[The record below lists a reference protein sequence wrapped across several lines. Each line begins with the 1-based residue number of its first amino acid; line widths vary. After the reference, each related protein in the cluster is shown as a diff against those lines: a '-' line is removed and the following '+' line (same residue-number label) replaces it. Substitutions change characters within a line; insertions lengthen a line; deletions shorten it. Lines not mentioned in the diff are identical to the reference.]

1 MGRPRRRARTARSR
15 GARRKGSRAGAIRCT
30 VEGARKMKPASGF
43 SLLELIVALVIAGI
57 LAAIAIPR
65 FTDSES
71 KATGFHEEVKAAI
84 RYAQRQAVAQRRCVF
99 VQVSATQVSLFYGD
113 QTTCLITAT
122 PLTFLATIAPGKAPG
137 DAYVLDAPS
146 GVTISPTSTFSFNG
160 LGRPSSVSDISLSVG

>member
-1 MGRPRRRARTARSR
+1 MRRTD
-15 GARRKGSRAGAIRCT
+15 
-30 VEGARKMKPASGF
+30 VF
-43 SLLELIVALVIAGI
+43 SLFELVLTIVIAGI

-71 KATGFHEEVKAAI
+71 KATYFHEQVKAGI

-99 VQVSATQVSLFYGD
+99 VQVSATQVSLAYGD
-113 QTTCLITAT
+113 PTCTTPGT

-146 GVTISPTSTFSFNG
+146 GVTINTPTTFSFNG
-160 LGRPSSVSDISLSVG
+160 LGRPSSVSDIPLSIGGKPITVAYETGYVY